1 MYNIDKILM
10 IFLERVH
17 MKKLVGYITTGFPDR
32 YFTIDLA
39 MAMAEAG
46 VDTLELGMPFSDPV
60 ADGPVIEKANLQ
72 ALNSGF
78 KLDHLFEASAKI
90 APHID
95 TLWMGYFNPFYHKGM
110 DNFIAK
116 AKETGVNGFI
126 IPDLPLEEAKPYKP
140 SIEAAGLSL
149 IDFIAPTDTK
159 ERIKEIVTDAK
170 KFIYLVAYAGITGAG
185 KSEDLQPI
193 IANIKKYSD
202 TPVYVGFGVNTHTA
216 KDKAEGVDGVIV
228 GSAFVKVLLDDTLN
242 NMQKISK
249 ISSIAREIK
258 EKINI

>member
-1 MYNIDKILM
+1 MLKIIQKESYL
-10 IFLERVH
+10 
-17 MKKLVGYITTGFPDR
+17 KKLVAYITTGFPDLE
-32 YFTIDLA
+32 FTVDAALA
-39 MAMAEAG
+39 LSEAG

-60 ADGPVIEKANLQ
+60 ADGPVIEAANLK
-72 ALNSGF
+72 ALQNGF

-110 DNFIAK
+110 EYFIRK

-140 SIEAAGLSL
+140 SIEVAELNL
-149 IDFIAPTDTK
+149 IDFIAPTDS
-159 ERIKEIVTDAK
+159 EARIKEIVTDAQ

-193 IANIKKYSD
+193 ITNIKKYSD
-202 TPVYVGFGVNTHTA
+202 TPVYVGFGVDQNTA
-216 KDKAEGVDGVIV
+216 KEKAEGVDGVIV
-228 GSAFVKVLLDDTLN
+228 GSAFIKVLLDENLN
-242 NMQKISK
+242 NTQKMAK
-249 ISSIAREIK
+249 IATIAKEIK
-258 EKINI
+258 EKINT